1 MGFKGVNASY
11 GRFIFQIDSAIS
23 SDRLIM
29 PKIDGS

>member
-1 MGFKGVNASY
+1 VGFKGLNASY

-23 SDRLIM
+23 SNRAIM